1 MASLKSVAGA
11 TIEIGTALEATAADV
26 TASTFSAIS
35 WTNIDGWETAG
46 DFGDTATVI
55 STALINRGRVAK
67 QLGTRDSGEME
78 NQFALLTDDAGM
90 DAVLVA
96 AATNASYAFRIR
108 WDDDPDDGANS
119 APTTAYFIAYVSS
132 VRVVNGDANSV
143 SMRSVTLA
151 IDSNVVLVDAL
162 NHVA

>member
-1 MASLKSVAGA
+1 MRW
-11 TIEIGTALEATAADV
+11 V
-26 TASTFSAIS
+26 TVSSAR
-35 WTNIDGWETAG
+35 
-46 DFGDTATVI
+46 F
-55 STALINRGRVAK
+55 
-67 QLGTRDSGEME
+67 
-78 NQFALLTDDAGM
+78 NQESPG
-90 DAVLVA
+90 
-96 AATNASYAFRIR
+96 